1 MIDYINDMVVTEDD
15 PEERVELQ
23 AYLSKEFGMKDRG
36 PFMYFLG
43 MKVYRLSKGIVL
55 DSYLSASM

>member
-1 MIDYINDMVVTEDD
+1 MIDYINDMLVTEDD

-36 PFMYFLG
+36 TFMYFLG
-43 MKVYRLSKGIVL
+43 MKVYRLSKGLI
-55 DSYLSASM
+55 